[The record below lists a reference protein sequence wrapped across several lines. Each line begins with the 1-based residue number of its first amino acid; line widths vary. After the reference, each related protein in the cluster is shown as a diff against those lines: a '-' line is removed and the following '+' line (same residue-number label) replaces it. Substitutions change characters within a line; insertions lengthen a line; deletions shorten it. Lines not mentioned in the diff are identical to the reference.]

1 LRKKIIIKSIIYFIN
16 KTIESMLSTRPSTPP
31 PTFPPTEPPSI
42 KEERLAIAQA
52 KKNITAAMK
61 WLDL

>member
-1 LRKKIIIKSIIYFIN
+1 
-16 KTIESMLSTRPSTPP
+16 MLSTRPSTPP